1 MKEVAWEARV
11 RRLRMA
17 LGLAGALWMLEFAPA
32 AHPIRA
38 WASVRKAP
46 SYFAGGPLSQTSGS
60 DAQEQA
66 QPRDFA
72 QSQGPFSIG
81 DQQYTVVLH
90 EKVFGGS
97 GSAPTGENAF
107 LSTLVELDI
116 VDGNGQI
123 VFQETFPFTEA
134 EGRFLQTL
142 SASASLLTGQGG
154 VGLAIQFVDQTASA
168 AAGVPGPAVRQSWQ
182 VFGLSDG
189 GLIQFGPVLPVGQ
202 GSDIAVGGVVTAVM
216 AKGGVVVMPL
226 ATTAEEVQV
235 RAWTG
240 NFYVLVP
247 VRVDWMH
254 AQWGEAEEC
263 YELAEGTLRER
274 GCTMPVEAPR
284 QPASGTSGNSGVYV
298 SLFASITDQEAAE
311 VPVLVNSRIDFLEA
325 LATAHWKDTAGRS
338 ECSFDNVWLRVRI
351 DGKEGWVHGQESF
364 DALGLPLTA
373 PR

>member
-1 MKEVAWEARV
+1 MKDVAWEACV
-11 RRLRMA
+11 RGFKMA
-17 LGLAGALWMLEFAPA
+17 LGLAGALLTLAFAVA
-32 AHPIRA
+32 AAPICVLA
-38 WASVRKAP
+38 NARKAP
-46 SYFAGGPLSQTSGS
+46 AYFAGGPLSQSSGR
-60 DAQEQA
+60 DGQEQA
-66 QPRDFA
+66 QPQDFA
-72 QSQGPFSIG
+72 QKQGPFSIG

-90 EKVFGGS
+90 EKVLGGN
-97 GSAPTGENAF
+97 GGPPPGENSF
-107 LSTLVELDI
+107 LVTLAELDI
-116 VDGNGQI
+116 ADGNGQF
-123 VFQETFPFTEA
+123 VFQETFPFTLA
-134 EGRFLQTL
+134 EGRFLQTIN
-142 SASASLLTGQGG
+142 ASASLLTGQGG
-154 VGLAIQFVDQTASA
+154 MGLVIQFVEQTASA
-168 AAGVPGPAVRQSWQ
+168 AGGVPGPAVRQSWQ
-182 VFGLSDG
+182 VFGLSNG
-189 GLIQFGPVLPVGQ
+189 ALIKFGPVLPVGQ

-284 QPASGTSGNSGVYV
+284 EPASGASGNSGVYV
-298 SLFASITDQEAAE
+298 LLFASITDKEAAE
-311 VPVLVNSRIDFLEA
+311 VPVLVNSAIDILEA